1 MKPREEFINALGLEA
16 STMNENGANTEQEG
30 NYVEDMR
37 SAVAQVEVKRKKN
50 GLPHGV
56 RKDELNNPQGK
67 EKRITAKMQ
76 AFVSNIANGMSPKD
90 SYRKAYDC
98 SNSAE
103 STVISSANTL
113 LRDSRI
119 SELLGSVWEG
129 VKENIVQDAVATKRH
144 VMSELFKHAQN
155 EEAQL
160 SNRLKSLELM
170 GRAVGMF
177 TDKVE
182 TKVEE
187 ISTDQLKKELETSLA
202 LLDGKSG
209 ISKHHWWSISK
220 THYYPTQAYERTT

>member
-1 MKPREEFINALGLEA
+1 MKSRENFINDLGLSDSLMDA
-16 STMNENGANTEQEG
+16 NSVSTTHEG
-30 NYVEDMR
+30 NNDEVMR
-37 SAVAQVEVKRKKN
+37 SAVSQVEVKRKKN

-56 RKDELNNPQGK
+56 KREEMLNDKGN

-76 AFVSNIANGMSPKD
+76 AFVSNIAHGLSPKD
-90 SYRKAYDC
+90 AYRKAYDC
-98 SNSAE
+98 SRSAE
-103 STVISSANTL
+103 STIISSANELLKDPRITL
-113 LRDSRI
+113 LL
-119 SELLGSVWEG
+119 ESVWES
-129 VKENIVQDAVATKRH
+129 VKENIVNDAVATKRH

-187 ISTDQLKKELETSLA
+187 ISTDQLKKELESSLA
-202 LLDGKSG
+202 LLDTKSRV
-209 ISKHHWWSISK
+209 SKPH
-220 THYYPTQAYERTT
+220 

>member
-1 MKPREEFINALGLEA
+1 MKSRENFINELGLSDSLMDA
-16 STMNENGANTEQEG
+16 NGTSIESEG
-30 NYVEDMR
+30 TYDEVMR
-37 SAVAQVEVKRKKN
+37 SAVAQVNVKRKKN

-56 RKDELNNPQGK
+56 KKEELKNAQGN

-76 AFVSNIANGMSPKD
+76 AFVSNIAQGLSPKD
-90 SYRKAYDC
+90 AYRKAYDC
-98 SNSAE
+98 SRSAE
-103 STVISSANTL
+103 STIISSANEL
-113 LRDSRI
+113 LKDSRI
-119 SELLGSVWEG
+119 SMLLESVWET
-129 VKENIVQDAVATKRH
+129 VKENIVNDAIATKRH

-187 ISTDQLKKELETSLA
+187 ISTDQLKKELESSLA

-209 ISKHHWWSISK
+209 ISKHH
-220 THYYPTQAYERTT
+220 

>member
-1 MKPREEFINALGLEA
+1 MKSRENFINELGLSDSLMDA
-16 STMNENGANTEQEG
+16 NSVSTTHEG
-30 NYVEDMR
+30 NNDEVMR
-37 SAVAQVEVKRKKN
+37 SAVSQVNVKKKKN

-56 RKDELNNPQGK
+56 SKEELKNAQGN

-76 AFVSNIANGMSPKD
+76 AFVSNIAQGMSPKD

-98 SNSAE
+98 SRSAE
-103 STVISSANTL
+103 STIISSAN
-113 LRDSRI
+113 
-119 SELLGSVWEG
+119 ELLKDPRITQLLESVWET
-129 VKENIVQDAVATKRH
+129 VKENIVNDAIATKRH

-155 EEAQL
+155 DEAQL

-187 ISTDQLKKELETSLA
+187 ISTEQLKKELESSLA

-209 ISKHHWWSISK
+209 ISKHH
-220 THYYPTQAYERTT
+220 

>member
-1 MKPREEFINALGLEA
+1 MEINTMKSRENFINDLGLSDSLMNA
-16 STMNENGANTEQEG
+16 NSVSTEHEG
-30 NYVEDMR
+30 NNDEVMR
-37 SAVAQVEVKRKKN
+37 SAVAHVEVKRKKN

-56 RKDELNNPQGK
+56 KREEMLDKSGK
-67 EKRITAKMQ
+67 EKRITGKMQ

-98 SNSAE
+98 SRSAE
-103 STVISSANTL
+103 STIISSANEL
-113 LRDSRI
+113 LKDPRI
-119 SELLGSVWEG
+119 SELLESVWES

-187 ISTDQLKKELETSLA
+187 ISTEQLKKELESSLA
-202 LLDGKSG
+202 LLDGR
-209 ISKHHWWSISK
+209 ISKPH
-220 THYYPTQAYERTT
+220 

>member
-1 MKPREEFINALGLEA
+1 MKSRENFINDLGLSDSLLDTNGV
-16 STMNENGANTEQEG
+16 STTHEG
-30 NYVEDMR
+30 NNDEVMR

-56 RKDELNNPQGK
+56 KKEELMNAQGK
-67 EKRITAKMQ
+67 EKRITPKMQ
-76 AFVSNIANGMSPKD
+76 AFVSNIAQGLSPKD
-90 SYRKAYDC
+90 AYRKAYDC

-103 STVISSANTL
+103 STIISSANTL

-119 SELLGSVWEG
+119 TMLLESVWET
-129 VKENIVQDAVATKRH
+129 VKENIVNDAVATKRH

-187 ISTDQLKKELETSLA
+187 ISTDQLKKELESSLA
-202 LLDGKSG
+202 LLDSSSKSAM
-209 ISKHHWWSISK
+209 SKRH
-220 THYYPTQAYERTT
+220 

>member
-1 MKPREEFINALGLEA
+1 MEINTMKSRENFINDLGLSDSLMDA
-16 STMNENGANTEQEG
+16 NSVSTTHEG
-30 NYVEDMR
+30 NNDEVMR

-56 RKDELNNPQGK
+56 RKEELMNAQGK
-67 EKRITAKMQ
+67 EKRITPKMQ
-76 AFVSNIANGMSPKD
+76 AFVSNIAQGLSPKD
-90 SYRKAYDC
+90 AYRKAYDC

-103 STVISSANTL
+103 STIISGANTL
-113 LRDSRI
+113 LKDSRI
-119 SELLGSVWEG
+119 TQLLESVWET
-129 VKENIVQDAVATKRH
+129 VKENIVNDAVATKRH
-144 VMSELFKHAQN
+144 VMSELFKDAQN

-187 ISTDQLKKELETSLA
+187 ISTDQLKKELESSLA

-209 ISKHHWWSISK
+209 ISKPH
-220 THYYPTQAYERTT
+220 

>member
-187 ISTDQLKKELETSLA
+187 ISTEQLKKELETSLA

-209 ISKHHWWSISK
+209 ISKHH
-220 THYYPTQAYERTT
+220 

>member
-1 MKPREEFINALGLEA
+1 MKSRENFINDLGLSDSLMDA
-16 STMNENGANTEQEG
+16 NGTSIESEG
-30 NYVEDMR
+30 TYDEVMR
-37 SAVAQVEVKRKKN
+37 SAVSQVKVKRKKN

-56 RKDELNNPQGK
+56 KKEEMLNAQGK

-90 SYRKAYDC
+90 AYRKAYDC
-98 SNSAE
+98 SRSAE
-103 STVISSANTL
+103 STIISSANEL
-113 LRDSRI
+113 LKDSRI
-119 SELLGSVWEG
+119 SMLLESVWET
-129 VKENIVQDAVATKRH
+129 VKETIVNDAVATKRH

-155 EEAQL
+155 DKAQL

-187 ISTDQLKKELETSLA
+187 ISTEQLKKELETSLA
-202 LLDGKSG
+202 LLDTKSSV
-209 ISKHHWWSISK
+209 SKHH
-220 THYYPTQAYERTT
+220 

>member
-1 MKPREEFINALGLEA
+1 MEINTMKSRENFINDLGLSDSLMDA
-16 STMNENGANTEQEG
+16 NSVSTTHEG
-30 NYVEDMR
+30 NNDEVMR

-56 RKDELNNPQGK
+56 KREEMLDKSGK
-67 EKRITAKMQ
+67 EKRITGKMQ
-76 AFVSNIANGMSPKD
+76 AFVSNIAQGMSPKD

-98 SNSAE
+98 SRSAE
-103 STVISSANTL
+103 STIMSSANEL
-113 LRDSRI
+113 LKDPRI
-119 SELLGSVWEG
+119 SELLESVWES

-187 ISTDQLKKELETSLA
+187 ISTDQLKKELESSLA

-209 ISKHHWWSISK
+209 ISKPH
-220 THYYPTQAYERTT
+220 

>member
-1 MKPREEFINALGLEA
+1 MKSRENFINDLGLSDSLMDA
-16 STMNENGANTEQEG
+16 NSVSTTHEG
-30 NYVEDMR
+30 NNVEDMR

-56 RKDELNNPQGK
+56 KKEEMLDESGK

-76 AFVSNIANGMSPKD
+76 AFVSNIAQGMSPKD
-90 SYRKAYDC
+90 AYRKAYDC
-98 SNSAE
+98 SRSAE
-103 STVISSANTL
+103 STIISSANEL
-113 LRDSRI
+113 LKDSRI
-119 SELLGSVWEG
+119 SMLLESVWQS
-129 VKENIVQDAVATKRH
+129 VKENIVNDAVATKRH

-187 ISTDQLKKELETSLA
+187 ISTDQLKKELESSLA
-202 LLDGKSG
+202 LLDSSSKSAM
-209 ISKHHWWSISK
+209 SKRH
-220 THYYPTQAYERTT
+220 

>member
-1 MKPREEFINALGLEA
+1 MKSRENFINDLGLSDSLMDA
-16 STMNENGANTEQEG
+16 NSVSTTHEG
-30 NYVEDMR
+30 TYDEVMR
-37 SAVAQVEVKRKKN
+37 SAVSQVKVKKKKN

-56 RKDELNNPQGK
+56 SKEELKNSQGN

-76 AFVSNIANGMSPKD
+76 AFVSNIAQGMSPKD

-98 SNSAE
+98 SRSAE
-103 STVISSANTL
+103 STIMSSAN
-113 LRDSRI
+113 
-119 SELLGSVWEG
+119 ELLKDPRITQLLESVWET
-129 VKENIVQDAVATKRH
+129 VKENIVNDAIATKRH

-155 EEAQL
+155 DEAQL

-187 ISTDQLKKELETSLA
+187 ISTEQLKKELETSLA
-202 LLDGKSG
+202 LLDTKSG
-209 ISKHHWWSISK
+209 ISKHH
-220 THYYPTQAYERTT
+220 

>member
-1 MKPREEFINALGLEA
+1 MEINTMKSREKFINDLGLSDSLMDA
-16 STMNENGANTEQEG
+16 NSVSTTHEG
-30 NYVEDMR
+30 NNDEVMR

-56 RKDELNNPQGK
+56 RKEELMNAQGK
-67 EKRITAKMQ
+67 EKRITPKMQ
-76 AFVSNIANGMSPKD
+76 AFVSNIAQGLSPKD
-90 SYRKAYDC
+90 AYRKAYDC

-103 STVISSANTL
+103 STIISGANTL
-113 LRDSRI
+113 LKDSRI
-119 SELLGSVWEG
+119 TQLLESVWET
-129 VKENIVQDAVATKRH
+129 VKENIVNDAVATKRH

-187 ISTDQLKKELETSLA
+187 ISTDQLKKELESSLA

-209 ISKHHWWSISK
+209 ISKPH
-220 THYYPTQAYERTT
+220 

>member
-1 MKPREEFINALGLEA
+1 MKSRENFINELGLSDSLMDA
-16 STMNENGANTEQEG
+16 NGTSIESEG
-30 NYVEDMR
+30 TYDEVMR
-37 SAVAQVEVKRKKN
+37 SAVAQVNVKRKKN

-56 RKDELNNPQGK
+56 SKEELKNAQGK
-67 EKRITAKMQ
+67 EKRITGKMQ
-76 AFVSNIANGMSPKD
+76 AFVSNIAQGLSPKD
-90 SYRKAYDC
+90 AYRKAYDC
-98 SNSAE
+98 SRSAE
-103 STVISSANTL
+103 STIISSANEL
-113 LRDSRI
+113 LKDSRI
-119 SELLGSVWEG
+119 SMLLESVWET
-129 VKENIVQDAVATKRH
+129 VKENIVNDAIATKRH

-187 ISTDQLKKELETSLA
+187 ISTDQLKKELESSLA

-209 ISKHHWWSISK
+209 ISKHH
-220 THYYPTQAYERTT
+220 

>member
-1 MKPREEFINALGLEA
+1 MKSRENFINDLGLSDSLMDA
-16 STMNENGANTEQEG
+16 NGVSTTHEG
-30 NYVEDMR
+30 NNDEVMR
-37 SAVAQVEVKRKKN
+37 SAVDKVEVKRKKN

-56 RKDELNNPQGK
+56 KKEELMNAQGN

-76 AFVSNIANGMSPKD
+76 AFVSNIAQGMSPKD
-90 SYRKAYDC
+90 AYRKAYDC
-98 SNSAE
+98 SRSAE
-103 STVISSANTL
+103 STIISSAN
-113 LRDSRI
+113 
-119 SELLGSVWEG
+119 ELLKDPRITQLLESVWET
-129 VKENIVQDAVATKRH
+129 VKENIVNDAIATKRH

-187 ISTDQLKKELETSLA
+187 ISTEQLKKELETSLA
-202 LLDGKSG
+202 LLDTKSG
-209 ISKHHWWSISK
+209 VSKHH
-220 THYYPTQAYERTT
+220 

>member
-209 ISKHHWWSISK
+209 ISKHH
-220 THYYPTQAYERTT
+220 

>member
-1 MKPREEFINALGLEA
+1 MKSRENFINELGLSDSLMDA
-16 STMNENGANTEQEG
+16 NGTSIESEG
-30 NYVEDMR
+30 SYDEVMR
-37 SAVAQVEVKRKKN
+37 SAVSQVNVKKKKN

-56 RKDELNNPQGK
+56 SKEELKNAQGN

-76 AFVSNIANGMSPKD
+76 AFVSNIAQGLSPKD
-90 SYRKAYDC
+90 AYRKAYDC
-98 SNSAE
+98 SRSAE
-103 STVISSANTL
+103 STIISSAN
-113 LRDSRI
+113 
-119 SELLGSVWEG
+119 ELLKDPRITQLLESVWET
-129 VKENIVQDAVATKRH
+129 VKENIVNDAIATKRH

-155 EEAQL
+155 DEAQL

-187 ISTDQLKKELETSLA
+187 ISTEQLKKELESSLA

-209 ISKHHWWSISK
+209 ISKHH
-220 THYYPTQAYERTT
+220 

>member
-1 MKPREEFINALGLEA
+1 MEINTMKSRENFINDLGLSDSLMDA
-16 STMNENGANTEQEG
+16 NGTSIESEG
-30 NYVEDMR
+30 TYVEDMR
-37 SAVAQVEVKRKKN
+37 SAVAQVEVKKKKN

-67 EKRITAKMQ
+67 EKRITGKMQ

-90 SYRKAYDC
+90 AYRKAYDC
-98 SNSAE
+98 SRSAE
-103 STVISSANTL
+103 STIISSANTL

-119 SELLGSVWEG
+119 NVLLESVWET
-129 VKENIVQDAVATKRH
+129 VKENIVNDALATKRH

-209 ISKHHWWSISK
+209 ISKHH
-220 THYYPTQAYERTT
+220 

>member
-1 MKPREEFINALGLEA
+1 MKSREKFINDLGLSDSLMDA
-16 STMNENGANTEQEG
+16 NSVSTTHEG
-30 NYVEDMR
+30 NNDEVMR

-56 RKDELNNPQGK
+56 RKEELMNAQGK
-67 EKRITAKMQ
+67 EKRITPKMQ
-76 AFVSNIANGMSPKD
+76 AFVSNIAQGLSPKD
-90 SYRKAYDC
+90 AYRKAYDC

-103 STVISSANTL
+103 STIISGANTL
-113 LRDSRI
+113 LKDSRI
-119 SELLGSVWEG
+119 TQLLESVWET
-129 VKENIVQDAVATKRH
+129 VKENIVNDAVATKRH

-182 TKVEE
+182 TKIEE
-187 ISTDQLKKELETSLA
+187 ISTDQLKKELESSLA

-209 ISKHHWWSISK
+209 ISKPH
-220 THYYPTQAYERTT
+220 

>member
-1 MKPREEFINALGLEA
+1 MKSRENFINDLGLSDSLMDA
-16 STMNENGANTEQEG
+16 NGVSTTHEG
-30 NYVEDMR
+30 NNDEVMR
-37 SAVAQVEVKRKKN
+37 SAVDKVEVKRKKN

-56 RKDELNNPQGK
+56 SKDELKNAQGN

-76 AFVSNIANGMSPKD
+76 AFVSNIAQGMSPKD
-90 SYRKAYDC
+90 AYRKAYDC
-98 SNSAE
+98 SRSAE
-103 STVISSANTL
+103 STIISSAN
-113 LRDSRI
+113 
-119 SELLGSVWEG
+119 ELLKDPRITQLLESVWET
-129 VKENIVQDAVATKRH
+129 VKENIVNDAIATKRH

-187 ISTDQLKKELETSLA
+187 ISTEQLKKELETSLA
-202 LLDGKSG
+202 LLDTKSG
-209 ISKHHWWSISK
+209 VSKHH
-220 THYYPTQAYERTT
+220 

>member
-1 MKPREEFINALGLEA
+1 MKSRENFINDLGLSDSLMDA
-16 STMNENGANTEQEG
+16 NSVSTTHEG
-30 NYVEDMR
+30 NNDEVMR

-56 RKDELNNPQGK
+56 RKEELMNAQGK
-67 EKRITAKMQ
+67 EKRITPKMQ
-76 AFVSNIANGMSPKD
+76 AFVSNIAQGLSPKD
-90 SYRKAYDC
+90 AYRKAYDC

-103 STVISSANTL
+103 STIISGANTL
-113 LRDSRI
+113 LKDSRI
-119 SELLGSVWEG
+119 TQLLESVWET
-129 VKENIVQDAVATKRH
+129 VKENIVNDAVATKRH

-187 ISTDQLKKELETSLA
+187 ISTDQLKKELESSLA
-202 LLDGKSG
+202 LLDTKSG
-209 ISKHHWWSISK
+209 ISKHH
-220 THYYPTQAYERTT
+220 

>member
-1 MKPREEFINALGLEA
+1 MKSRENFINDLGLSDSLMDA
-16 STMNENGANTEQEG
+16 NGTSIESEG
-30 NYVEDMR
+30 DYDEVMR
-37 SAVAQVEVKRKKN
+37 SAVSQVEVKRKKN

-56 RKDELNNPQGK
+56 RKEELMNAQGK

-76 AFVSNIANGMSPKD
+76 AFVSNIAQGMSPKD

-113 LRDSRI
+113 LKDSRI
-119 SELLGSVWEG
+119 SVLLESVWDN

-187 ISTDQLKKELETSLA
+187 ISTEQLKKELESSLA
-202 LLDGKSG
+202 LLDSSSKSAM
-209 ISKHHWWSISK
+209 SKRH
-220 THYYPTQAYERTT
+220 

>member
-1 MKPREEFINALGLEA
+1 MEINTMKSRENFINDLGLSDSLMDA
-16 STMNENGANTEQEG
+16 NSVSTTHEG
-30 NYVEDMR
+30 NNDEVMR
-37 SAVAQVEVKRKKN
+37 SAVSQVEVKRKKN

-56 RKDELNNPQGK
+56 RKEELMNAQGK
-67 EKRITAKMQ
+67 EKRITPKMQ
-76 AFVSNIANGMSPKD
+76 AFVSNIAQGLSPKD
-90 SYRKAYDC
+90 AYRKAYDC

-103 STVISSANTL
+103 STIISSANEL
-113 LRDSRI
+113 LKDSRI
-119 SELLGSVWEG
+119 TQLLESVWET
-129 VKENIVQDAVATKRH
+129 VKENIVNDAVATKRH

-187 ISTDQLKKELETSLA
+187 ISTDQLKKELESSLA

-209 ISKHHWWSISK
+209 ISKHH
-220 THYYPTQAYERTT
+220 